1 MPVEVVEVAEADAD
15 PISLLFPPPFIV
27 DDVVTIVVAV
37 VAVSVVFV
45 LALVFLDI
53 ELLLNVT
60 IFAAAT
66 FTD

>member
-27 DDVVTIVVAV
+27 DVVTIVVAV

-45 LALVFLDI
+45 LDLVFLDI

-60 IFAAAT
+60 IFAAVT

>member
-27 DDVVTIVVAV
+27 DVVTIVVAV

-45 LALVFLDI
+45 LDLVFLDI